1 MMREKQHNA
10 GIPGLTGRLDDR
22 FVPRVASRSQRVE
35 RSSRYLDIGRS
46 ALSSLHTVSVEV
58 QSLYPLISIIELS

>member
-22 FVPRVASRSQRVE
+22 FVPRVA
-35 RSSRYLDIGRS
+35 SRYLDIGRS